1 MSEQTTETERMY
13 NDMTGKQAEEL
24 PEQVEE
30 NETEEMTNQDE
41 AQTAIDKELAEYQSK
56 IDELDAKLA
65 EHKTQYIDAL
75 KREQM
80 RKNHYSDD
88 QIERYLS
95 FIEGETAE
103 EIRDS
108 VFQLTSEIPPQD
120 NYADPSPM
128 NGERSR
134 AKTTDF
140 TELGRQAFHRVKNR
154 IFMR

>member
-65 EHKTQYIDAL
+65 EHKAQYIDAL

-103 EIRDS
+103 EIAES
-108 VFQLTSEIPPQD
+108 VSQLAIPPKSD

-128 NGERSR
+128 NGERSK